1 MDVSISQTDL
11 NISENIIDVTM
22 SCKSIHVYDNC
33 EIIYGEIIAK
43 INTPDEIK
51 IDQNELFSKEPTN
64 IIIGASDA
72 IALQHIMC
80 NSPPNKTGI
89 KLISPSG
96 TIIMRSNAGNSQY
109 ISNVVPNGEIK
120 QLSNIKFSDEKS
132 IVVLGN
138 NSIPDFYKCKL
149 PSTKK
154 SLLLIDLQR
163 LIKKFNTKDNIIL
176 VISDELLKIIN
187 SIDINLNEYFNLVIN
202 FPANDLILCLDEMI
216 NGKIIKSID
225 EKFELTIDIGATN
238 TILTSVFSPNTLT
251 SNVVQHIGTRG
262 RMRFV
267 SNHNQFNT
275 TFIIIVKVVESIIF
289 NSDSTDTILNIS
301 YTTDNDITT
310 EYLTTDNLN
319 MCIQLAIDNDFNEL
333 IVEDKVTNDMLG
345 NLLIN
350 YIIRNSTL
358 SMFNTLFSTKIE
370 SDFILLIKQLVT
382 NLLEIN
388 TNMLVHLIKT
398 TNMHMIQNQH
408 NNDKT
413 GVISRVYPP
422 QRQMHRYTSS
432 AMTNPINYSTD
443 SYY

>member
-1 MDVSISQTDL
+1 MDVSISKPEL
-11 NISENIIDVTM
+11 NIPETTIKVSIA
-22 SCKSIHVYDNC
+22 CKSIHVHDDC

-43 INTPDEIK
+43 INTPNEIK
-51 IDQNELFSKEPTN
+51 IEQNELFSKEPTN

-72 IALQHIMC
+72 IALQQIMC

-96 TIIMRSNAGNSQY
+96 TIIMRSIAGDSHY
-109 ISNVVPNGEIK
+109 ISNVVPYDEIK
-120 QLSNIKFSDEKS
+120 QLSNIKFLDEKS

-163 LIKKFNTKDNIIL
+163 LITKFNTKDNIIL

-187 SIDINLNEYFNLVIN
+187 SIDINLNDYFNQVMN
-202 FPANDLILCLDEMI
+202 FPANDLLHCIDEMI

-251 SNVVQHIGTRG
+251 SSVVQHIGTRG

-275 TFIIIVKVVESIIF
+275 TFIIIVKVVEPIIF
-289 NSDSTDTILNIS
+289 NSDSTDIILDIS
-301 YTTDNDITT
+301 YTTENYITT
-310 EYLTTDNLN
+310 EYLTSDNLD
-319 MCIQLAIDNDFNEL
+319 MCIQLAIDNDFNQL
-333 IVEDKVTNDMLG
+333 ILEDKITNDMLG

-350 YIIRNSTL
+350 CTIRNSTPIT
-358 SMFNTLFSTKIE
+358 FNSLFSTKIE

-382 NLLEIN
+382 NLFQIN

-398 TNMHMIQNQH
+398 TNLQMIQNH
-408 NNDKT
+408 NNNDKT
-413 GVISRVYPP
+413 ELISRVYPP
-422 QRQMHRYTSS
+422 QRLTHRYTSS
-432 AMTNPINYSTD
+432 AMSNPINYSSD

>member
-1 MDVSISQTDL
+1 MDVSISQPELDIPETTI
-11 NISENIIDVTM
+11 NVSIA
-22 SCKSIHVYDNC
+22 CKSIHTHDNC

-43 INTPDEIK
+43 INTPNEIK
-51 IDQNELFSKEPTN
+51 IEQNELFSKEPTN

-72 IALQHIMC
+72 IALQQIMC

-96 TIIMRSNAGNSQY
+96 TIIMRSIAGDSHY
-109 ISNVVPNGEIK
+109 ISNVVPYDEIK
-120 QLSNIKFSDEKS
+120 QLSNIKFLDEKS

-149 PSTKK
+149 RSTKR

-163 LIKKFNTKDNIIL
+163 LITKFKKDNIIL

-187 SIDINLNEYFNLVIN
+187 SIDINLNDYFNQVMN
-202 FPANDLILCLDEMI
+202 FPANDLLHCIDEMI

-225 EKFELTIDIGATN
+225 EKFEFTIDIGATN

-251 SNVVQHIGTRG
+251 SSVVQHIGTRG

-275 TFIIIVKVVESIIF
+275 TFIIIVKVVEPIIF
-289 NSDSTDTILNIS
+289 NSDSTDIILDIS
-301 YTTDNDITT
+301 YTTEDYITT
-310 EYLTTDNLN
+310 EYLTSDNLN
-319 MCIQLAIDNDFNEL
+319 MCIQLAIDNDFNQL
-333 IVEDKVTNDMLG
+333 ILEDKITNDMLG

-350 YIIRNSTL
+350 CTIRISTPITFNS
-358 SMFNTLFSTKIE
+358 LFSTKIE

-382 NLLEIN
+382 NLFQIN

-398 TNMHMIQNQH
+398 TNLQMIQNH
-408 NNDKT
+408 NNNDKT

-422 QRQMHRYTSS
+422 QTLMYRYTSS
-432 AMTNPINYSTD
+432 AMSNPINYSSN